1 VVSRGRFAGRLGAA
15 LGSVA
20 ILAAPFIAW
29 LFRAEAGLVLM
40 ALALGA
46 GSFVL
51 VDALEATSGHI
62 HRWVRLAIGVNI
74 ALAVACVVLAISLLL
89 R

>member
-1 VVSRGRFAGRLGAA
+1 MGAA

-51 VDALEATSGHI
+51 VDALEATSGRI